1 MIILMMVVI
10 PVCSAASTT
19 TGFVWPTGSDY
30 TGGYYKYGSFVG
42 KDQSGKDLFHLGQ
55 DFKAEIGSPVYA
67 IADGTLIEQRTDV
80 SSYGPYEGPGGV
92 IKILHTDSNGRQ
104 FLALYGHVNNF
115 KLPYACGAPVR
126 SGQVI
131 GYIAP
136 YSHKDGTSIPHL
148 HFGINL
154 VPSSV
159 AWQGH
164 GTSLGSWVDPMNF
177 LKSYSPRNSNPT
189 QQTGS
194 ISVSSWP
201 TGASVYLDGVSYGT
215 TPAQGSLQINSLKV
229 GNHQLKVTKSNY
241 LDYTVSPYVQAGTTS
256 PFSITLT
263 PVQQTEQTGS
273 ISVSSW
279 PTGASVYLDGISYG
293 TTPAQGSLQIN
304 SLKVGNH
311 QLKVTKS
318 NYLDYTVSPYVQ
330 AGTTSPFSI
339 TLTPVQQTEQTGSI
353 SVSSWPTGASVYLD
367 GISYGTTPAQGSL
380 QINSL
385 PIGNHQLKLYK
396 IGYLD
401 NGLQA
406 VVQSNSVNSYNCNLV
421 ASLQPQQQ
429 PSVAFISNPPRA
441 SVYVDNV
448 YSGETPVS
456 GSLIINNLN
465 LGHHT
470 AKFVKSGYID
480 SNWGFDIFPW
490 SNSDTPIT
498 ANLIGR

>member
-1 MIILMMVVI
+1 MKNVLLKSLMLMIILMMVVI

-304 SLKVGNH
+304 SL
-311 QLKVTKS
+311 
-318 NYLDYTVSPYVQ
+318 
-330 AGTTSPFSI
+330 
-339 TLTPVQQTEQTGSI
+339 
-353 SVSSWPTGASVYLD
+353 
-367 GISYGTTPAQGSL
+367 
-380 QINSL
+380 

>member
-1 MIILMMVVI
+1 MKNVLLKSLMLMIILMMVVI

-215 TPAQGSLQINSLKV
+215 TPAQGSLQINSL
-229 GNHQLKVTKSNY
+229 
-241 LDYTVSPYVQAGTTS
+241 
-256 PFSITLT
+256 
-263 PVQQTEQTGS
+263 
-273 ISVSSW
+273 
-279 PTGASVYLDGISYG
+279 
-293 TTPAQGSLQIN
+293 
-304 SLKVGNH
+304 
-311 QLKVTKS
+311 
-318 NYLDYTVSPYVQ
+318 
-330 AGTTSPFSI
+330 
-339 TLTPVQQTEQTGSI
+339 
-353 SVSSWPTGASVYLD
+353 
-367 GISYGTTPAQGSL
+367 
-380 QINSL
+380 